1 MAAPE
6 PCPATLP
13 LCRRCGVRGCPN
25 AEHLPPKPRFW
36 HRRKP

>member
-6 PCPATLP
+6 PCPASLP
-13 LCRRCGVRGCPN
+13 LCRCGVRGCPN